1 MAPKK
6 NRLSREASPYLRQHE
21 NNPVDWYPWGEEALA
36 RAKKEDKPIL
46 LSIGYSACH
55 WCHVMAHESFESDA
69 IAAKMNELFVNVK
82 VDREERPD
90 LDSIY
95 QLAVQVLG
103 RNGGWPLTVFLTPE
117 QKPFFAGTYFPPRD
131 KYGMPGFP
139 QVLDAIADAWKD
151 KRDEVIE
158 QAEEIAKAIA
168 RVPSVELASEGPPT
182 SELLERAARAA
193 GKRFDD
199 KHGGFGNRP
208 KFPNTMALDVLLRRS
223 VEPTRDFDTEARVKR
238 ALAAMRCG
246 GIYDHLGGGFHRY
259 STDEKWLVPHF
270 EKMLYDNALLARL
283 YVDAARAYNEPRFFD
298 VAHDV
303 LKWAAREM
311 TAANG
316 AFFSAEDADSVP
328 KGAAPGTQAEEGAYF
343 VWTPSDV
350 RGALPGDEE
359 AVNVASRAYGVTEFG
374 NFVDPHHEEAPGTE
388 GRTVLHE
395 ATSLESIAQD
405 LGMTIEAVRAAR
417 DRAVRGM
424 FKWREERPK
433 PFRDEKILASW
444 NGLMIGACAEVAIA
458 TGDTAARA
466 MAERAWEAVEQM
478 LFRRVDKLLRVM
490 RAAPPPGHTGEVKIP
505 GYLDDYAFLANA
517 ALDLYELTALSR
529 YATYARELVAA
540 AVAVFEDPNG
550 GFYYTPV
557 DGEKLITR
565 SKDPFDHAIPSGVSS
580 ISLAL
585 LRLHSLDGDPMHEER
600 ARKTLE
606 PIAAAAGD
614 NPLAFAQSVIA
625 YDRLVRGSTDVVVV
639 GPRDDSK
646 TRALIDAVRKTYVP
660 HRTLVLIDPDD
671 PATVAAAPALAEGKE
686 PKPHAVAYVCR
697 GRTCSPP
704 IGDAAALAAAIGPK
718 SG

>member
-1 MAPKK
+1 MAGKK

-21 NNPVDWYPWGEEALA
+21 DNPVDWYAWGEDALE
-36 RAKKEDKPIL
+36 RSRKEDKPIL

-103 RNGGWPLTVFLTPE
+103 RNGGWPLTVFLTPD
-117 QKPFFAGTYFPPRD
+117 QKPFFAGTYFPPRE

-139 QVLDAIADAWKD
+139 QVLEAIADAWKN
-151 KRDEVIE
+151 KRSEIIE
-158 QAEEIAKAIA
+158 QAEEITNAIA
-168 RVPSVELASEGPPT
+168 RVPQLESKSDAPPASD
-182 SELLERAARAA
+182 LLERAARTA

-208 KFPNTMALDVLLRRS
+208 KFPNTMALDVLLRHS
-223 VEPTRDFDTEARVKR
+223 VEPPRDREAEARVKR
-238 ALAAMRCG
+238 ALSSMRCG

-283 YVDAARAYNEPRFFD
+283 YVDAARAYQEPRFFD
-298 VAHDV
+298 VSHDV
-303 LKWAAREM
+303 LKWVAREM
-311 TAANG
+311 TASNG
-316 AFFSAEDADSVP
+316 AFFSTQDADSVP
-328 KGAAPGTQAEEGAYF
+328 KGAPAGTHGEEGAFF

-350 RGALPGDEE
+350 HAALPGDEE
-359 AVNVASRAYGVTEFG
+359 AVNVAIRAYGVTEFG
-374 NFVDPHHEEAPGTE
+374 NFVDPHHDEAAGEE

-395 ATSLESIAQD
+395 ASSLESVAQD
-405 LGMTIEAVRAAR
+405 LGLTSEAARAAR

-424 FKWREERPK
+424 WKWREERPK

-466 MAERAWEAVEQM
+466 MAERAFEAVEHM
-478 LFRRVDKLLRVM
+478 LFRREGKKLRVM
-490 RAAPPPGHTGEVKIP
+490 RAAPPPGHTGEVKIA

-517 ALDLYELTALSR
+517 ALDLYELTELSR
-529 YATYARELVAA
+529 YVAYARELVAT
-540 AVAVFEDPNG
+540 AVALFEDPTG
-550 GFYYTPV
+550 GFFYTSS
-557 DGEKLITR
+557 DSEKLITR

-585 LRLHSLDGDPMHEER
+585 LRLYSLDGDTAYEER
-600 ARKTLE
+600 AQKTLE
-606 PIAAAAGD
+606 PIAAAAST
-614 NPLAFAQSVIA
+614 NPLGFAQSVIA
-625 YDRLVRGSTDVVVV
+625 FDRLVRGSTDVVVV

-660 HRTLVLIDPDD
+660 HRTLVLVDPND
-671 PATVAAAPALAEGKE
+671 PMTAAAAPALARDKE
-686 PKPHAVAYVCR
+686 AKSHAVAYVCR